1 MPSDEKY
8 EALGDENN
16 DENPSD
22 CSNKSLAGEDMMDRD
37 DIRDDITSG
46 EAG

>member
-1 MPSDEKY
+1 MPPDEKY

-16 DENPSD
+16 DDNPSD
-22 CSNKSLAGEDMMDRD
+22 CSNNSFGGEDMIDKD
-37 DIRDDITSG
+37 VIRDDITSG